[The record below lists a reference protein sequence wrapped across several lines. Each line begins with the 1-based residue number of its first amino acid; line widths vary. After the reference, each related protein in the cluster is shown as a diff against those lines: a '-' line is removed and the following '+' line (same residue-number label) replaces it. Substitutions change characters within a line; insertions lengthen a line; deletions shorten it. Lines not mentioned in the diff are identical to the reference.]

1 MGQMQIKVNGLC
13 HAGDI
18 LGAAQFGADY
28 AGMQFGTDK
37 PHRMAMLPRR
47 TGTLP
52 DMAEDDYAPLT
63 GGDAGRALSLIGMF
77 SGEGAQDVITAVYCF
92 GLDAVQ
98 FDDDCTPVFIRNL
111 LGTIVPDIRHRLG
124 FIKFFHVASSAD
136 FAACTPYEG
145 LADRFIFRFDGD
157 AMRTTSW
164 ADKARIADAYHGSVP
179 FLVNCLPDEAGEVAS
194 AFGRNTA
201 FCGLDL
207 EPDKTS
213 LTTAQYM
220 QKVREMAEKV
230 KG

>member
-18 LGAAQFGADY
+18 LGAAQFGAGC
-28 AGMQFGTDK
+28 AGMQFATGK
-37 PHRMAMLPRR
+37 PHRMTMLPRR

-52 DMAEDDYAPLT
+52 DMTEGGYAPLT
-63 GGDAGRALSLIGMF
+63 GGDARRALSLVGMF
-77 SGEGAQDVITAVYCF
+77 SGEGAQDVITAVYSF

-98 FDDDCTPVFIRNL
+98 FDGDCGAVFIRNL
-111 LGTIVPDIRHRLG
+111 VSTIVPDIRHRLG
-124 FIKFFHVASSAD
+124 IIMLFHVASSAD
-136 FAACTPYEG
+136 FAACAPYEG

-157 AMRTTSW
+157 AMRANSW
-164 ADKARIADAYHGSVP
+164 TDKARIADAYHGSVP
-179 FLVNCLPDEAGEVAS
+179 FLVHCPPDEAGEVAS

-207 EPDKTS
+207 EPDKSS

-220 QKVREMAEKV
+220 QKVQEIAEKV
-230 KG
+230 KY